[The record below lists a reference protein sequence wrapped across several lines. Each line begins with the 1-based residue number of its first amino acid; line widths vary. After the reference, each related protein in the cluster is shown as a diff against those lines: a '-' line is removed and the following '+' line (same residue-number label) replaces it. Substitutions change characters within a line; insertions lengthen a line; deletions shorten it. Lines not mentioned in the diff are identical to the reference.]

1 MARNQARARTPVI
14 SAAPPHSGRHGGL
27 TLPAGVDIR
36 DAWIWRT
43 PLQVANDVR
52 GWIDR
57 LPFLSAVAG
66 VPRSGVEIGIKI
78 AQALQIPHLDLR
90 TLTDSRPPSHRPLQH
105 RYGPILVVDDTS
117 WSGRTMNEVK
127 KSTTGNVIFGTL
139 YASEEQAA
147 NLDSV
152 GYVLHT
158 VMHTF
163 PWNYLRDMH
172 ATWTLSDLDGVFCSD
187 CPPEAD
193 DGAERYANWIMSRR
207 CLIQPS
213 WQPLEIITA
222 RPRTHREHTLT
233 WLQAQGITSPLNQP
247 FPTLAMQRAHNP
259 ADAKAD
265 RYNQRADAKLFV
277 ESDDRQARKIHELT
291 RKPVLCTDTLT
302 FYQ

>member
-1 MARNQARARTPVI
+1 MTRNRARQRTAVI
-14 SAAPPHSGRHGGL
+14 SAAPPLPGRRGGL
-27 TLPAGVDIR
+27 TLPSGVEPHH
-36 DAWIWRT
+36 AWIWRT

-78 AQALQIPHLDLR
+78 AQALQIPHLDLA
-90 TLTDSRPPSHRPLQH
+90 TLGDSRPPSHRPLMKHQ
-105 RYGPILVVDDTS
+105 GPILVVDDTS
-117 WSGRTMNEVK
+117 WSGRTMAEVK
-127 KSTTGNVIFGTL
+127 KSTRGNIIFGTL
-139 YASEEQAA
+139 YASAEQAP

-152 GYVLHT
+152 GYLLHT

-172 ATWTLSDLDGVFCSD
+172 STHTISDLDGVFCSD

-193 DGAERYANWIMSRR
+193 DGDLEYANWIMSRR

-213 WQPLEIITA
+213 WQPMEIITA

-233 WLQAQGITSPLNQP
+233 WLAANGITCPLNQP
-247 FPTLAMQRAHNP
+247 FPTLAMQRAHDP

-265 RYNQRADAKLFV
+265 RYLQRRDARLFV
-277 ESDDRQARKIHELT
+277 ESDERQARKIFETT
-291 RKPVLCTDTLT
+291 RRPVLCTDTLT
-302 FYQ
+302 LYQ